1 MVKYTLITGA
11 GSGIGK
17 ALARESAA
25 RGKNLFLVS
34 LPGDGLKQFIH
45 ELSHEFGI
53 KTAYLS
59 VDLTD
64 RTATQ
69 SVYDFALEKDLQ
81 INCLINNAGIGHAG
95 NFHEMKTEQVQEMIN
110 LNLRALTTLSLLF
123 IRDMIR
129 NNEGHILNVGSL
141 GGYVPVA
148 YKSVYL
154 ATKSY
159 VYFFTSALKEEY
171 KKSPLK
177 FSVLMPGGVMT
188 NDHVK
193 ERVKK
198 AGLVSRKAVL
208 TPEYVAKFTL
218 DKIEKG
224 KFTIMPG
231 ILSRSIF
238 SVSNIVPSGVLLI
251 IMKRVFGNQKTD

>member
-1 MVKYTLITGA
+1 MKYTLITGA

-34 LPGDGLKQFIH
+34 LPGDGLEQFID
-45 ELSHEFGI
+45 ELSLEFGI

-64 RTATQ
+64 KTATQ
-69 SVYDFALEKDLQ
+69 SVYDFAHEKGLE

-95 NFHEMKTEQVQEMIN
+95 DFHKMEPEQLREMID

-141 GGYVPVA
+141 GGYAPVA

-171 KKSPLK
+171 KKTPLK

-193 ERVKK
+193 ERVKR
-198 AGLVSRKAVL
+198 AGLISRMAVL
-208 TPEYVAKFTL
+208 TPEYVARFTL

-231 ILSRSIF
+231 SISKSIF
-238 SVSNIVPSGVLLI
+238 SISKIIPSGILLI
-251 IMKRVFGNQKTD
+251 IMKQIFGNQQPD